1 MLRTVLSIM
10 TVPTVKKIIMIEF
23 VDTHTHLFVPEFDE
37 DRKTAVQRAVDAGV
51 KKLCLPSITAES
63 LPSILAMCEEFP
75 GVCYPMAGLHPTE
88 LGDDYKATLDII
100 YSHLKRDNR
109 FIAVGEV
116 GLDFYWDDT
125 RKKEQLD
132 AFDAQIGWAL
142 ETGLPLA
149 IHSRNAFKELY
160 DVMTAYRGKG
170 LTGVFHCFSGSEEEA
185 QKLLSFDG
193 FYLGI
198 GGVVTYKKSALPSV
212 LKNVPLDRVL
222 LETDSPYLPPV
233 PFRGK
238 RNESAYIPYVA
249 EFLTGVYECSVN
261 EVARVTTEN
270 ANKLFFKLNDEL

>member
-1 MLRTVLSIM
+1 
-10 TVPTVKKIIMIEF
+10 MIEF
-23 VDTHTHLFVPEFDE
+23 VDTHTHLFVSEFDE
-37 DRKTAVQRAVDAGV
+37 DRRAAVQRAVDAGV
-51 KKLCLPSITAES
+51 KKLCLPSITVES
-63 LPSILAMCEEFP
+63 ISAIMAMCEEFP
-75 GVCYPMAGLHPTE
+75 GVCYPMVGLHPTE
-88 LGDDYKATLDII
+88 LGDDYKASLDIL
-100 YSHLKRDNR
+100 YSHLMSDRR
-109 FIAVGEV
+109 FVAVGEV

-149 IHSRNAFKELY
+149 IHSRSAFKELY

-170 LTGVFHCFSGSEEEA
+170 LTGVFHCFSGSEDEA

-198 GGVVTYKKSALPSV
+198 GGVVTYKKSTLPSV
-212 LKNVPLDRVL
+212 LKNVPLERVL

-238 RNESAYIPYVA
+238 RNESAYISYIA
-249 EFLTGVYECSVN
+249 EFLSGVYECSVKD
-261 EVARVTTEN
+261 VARVTTEN
-270 ANKLFFKLNDEL
+270 AKKLFFKLNDEL